1 MSFFLY
7 GNPFD
12 FYFSHIII
20 TMTQGSV
27 AFCIATAF
35 AVFAAYAKKTK
46 TDADKAKAD
55 ADKAKADAD
64 KAKTDADKAKAD
76 ADKAKADADKA
87 KADADKAKSDADKA
101 KADADKAKADADKA
115 KADAD
120 KAKADAD
127 KAKSDADKAKADADK
142 AKDDKIAELNT
153 EIDFLQSSKKIIL
166 DKYVNKISEFNQR
179 TTNIFN
185 NHTVEIDRL
194 LTIINNLRC
203 QTSR

>member
-1 MSFFLY
+1 
-7 GNPFD
+7 
-12 FYFSHIII
+12 
-20 TMTQGSV
+20 MTQGSV

-35 AVFAAYAKKTK
+35 AVFAAYAKKT
-46 TDADKAKAD
+46 
-55 ADKAKADAD
+55 KADAD

-115 KADAD
+115 KA
-120 KAKADAD
+120 
-127 KAKSDADKAKADADK
+127 DADKAKADADK

-203 QTSR
+203 QTSRWNLDQHLPVLIDVLFFSVTQVH

>member
-1 MSFFLY
+1 LSFFLY

-35 AVFAAYAKKTK
+35 AVFAAYAKKT
-46 TDADKAKAD
+46 
-55 ADKAKADAD
+55 KADAD

-115 KADAD
+115 KA
-120 KAKADAD
+120 
-127 KAKSDADKAKADADK
+127 DADKAKADADK

>member
-1 MSFFLY
+1 LSFFLY

-87 KADADKAKSDADKA
+87 K
-101 KADADKAKADADKA
+101 
-115 KADAD
+115 
-120 KAKADAD
+120 
-127 KAKSDADKAKADADK
+127 
-142 AKDDKIAELNT
+142 DDKIAELNT